1 MGVKARWYRLAVLG
15 VAVSVFASGC
25 AVRGLSFVADTR
37 LEIVGPEENEE
48 VSLPFS
54 VDWTVDDY
62 EGSFA
67 VFFDRSPM
75 RPGRDLRSL
84 VPEGDACRA
93 EPGCPDAAWLADR
106 NIYVTDANRVV
117 IERLPERRDNN
128 RAQDRHDVTIV
139 LLDSHGRRSGE
150 SAFTKEFIV
159 KRER

>member
-1 MGVKARWYRLAVLG
+1 MRGTWYRLAALG
-15 VAVSVFASGC
+15 IAVSVLASAC
-25 AVRGLSFVADTR
+25 AMSGLSFVADTR
-37 LEIVGPEENEE
+37 VKILEPEENEE
-48 VSLPFS
+48 VPVPFT
-54 VDWTVDDY
+54 VEWTVEDY
-62 EGSFA
+62 DGAFV

-75 RPGRDLRSL
+75 RPGQDLLSL

-93 EPGCPDAAWLADR
+93 APGCPDAAWLADR

-117 IERLPERRDNN
+117 IERLPELRDNN

-150 SAFTKEFIV
+150 SSFTKEFIV